1 MTAPCTRSSLAFA
14 YFLRVGRYGHAADTL
29 SELSEYF
36 VNVRDGL
43 GLPSSRMPKGYV
55 YRRGDKGP
63 FAHISY
69 NGRVWAG
76 LGDVADDAILLRD
89 NCATSRG
96 NP

>member
-1 MTAPCTRSSLAFA
+1 MTTPCSRASLAFA

-36 VNVRDGL
+36 INVRDGL

-55 YRRGDKGP
+55 YRRGDKEP
-63 FAHISY
+63 FAQFLQRRI
-69 NGRVWAG
+69 WAG
-76 LGDVADDAILLRD
+76 LGDVADDAILLHDKLAR
-89 NCATSRG
+89 SRG

>member
-36 VNVRDGL
+36 INVRDGL
-43 GLPSSRMPKGYV
+43 GLGASRMPKGAV
-55 YRRGDKGP
+55 YRRGHKEP
-63 FAHISY
+63 FTHVSY
-69 NGRVWAG
+69 NGRIWAG
-76 LGDVADDAILLRD
+76 LGDVADYAILLHD
-89 NCATSRG
+89 KCATSRG